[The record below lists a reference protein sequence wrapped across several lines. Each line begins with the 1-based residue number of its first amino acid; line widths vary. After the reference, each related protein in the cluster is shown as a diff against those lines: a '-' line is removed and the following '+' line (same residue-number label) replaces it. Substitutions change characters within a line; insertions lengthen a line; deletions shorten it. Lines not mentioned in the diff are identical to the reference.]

1 MYESDEDSYYEPKM
15 INGAF
20 NDNYI
25 EYESSGDEDKKISIK
40 EYLNMITPYLSI
52 LINDHKDEWK
62 IQLTMEI
69 SFISSK
75 DSSETHTVHIKV
87 KA

>member
-1 MYESDEDSYYEPKM
+1 M

-25 EYESSGDEDKKISIK
+25 EYESNGDNDKKLLIK
-40 EYLNMITPYLSI
+40 DYLNMITPYLSNK
-52 LINDHKDEWK
+52 INDHKDEWK

-75 DSSETHTVHIKV
+75 DSSETHTVHIKL